1 MSNGIGAAVDEAARL
16 DEIGFPEF
24 TTKLIVDVFDALVS
38 SNIRQMESYT
48 ELLTAVSKD
57 LTTYINETQDDIDG
71 AQLLQFLAQV
81 LPAGED
87 DDEDEDTRVHVG
99 SDLSTEESDKLAEAV
114 TVEGEDA
121 PSLPSDTLDEDGVQ
135 QILDAV
141 ARRLAANRFE
151 LLTQLVRQ
159 GLLRLVVERGT
170 IETRLTFTTYAT
182 STSQRQRRTYDRRSR
197 ARRAGVNASITTK
210 VFGLGASASTE
221 STRMRVR
228 TTSQQDADTSGSRVQ
243 IYGGVTLNFRT
254 DFLPLDQ

>member
-1 MSNGIGAAVDEAARL
+1 MSNGIAVAVDEAARL

-87 DDEDEDTRVHVG
+87 DDEEEATRVHVG
-99 SDLSTEESDKLAEAV
+99 SDLSTEESEQLAEAV
-114 TVEGEDA
+114 TVEGEDT
-121 PSLPSDTLDEDGVQ
+121 PSLPSGTLDEDGVQ

-141 ARRLAANRFE
+141 ARRLAANRFA

-182 STSQRQRRTYDRRSR
+182 SASRRQRSTYDRRSR
-197 ARRAGVNASITTK
+197 SRQAGINASITSK

-228 TTSQQDADTSGSRVQ
+228 TTSQQDADRSGSRVQ

>member
-1 MSNGIGAAVDEAARL
+1 MANGIGAAVDEAARL

-57 LTTYINETQDDIDG
+57 LTTFINDTQDDIDG
-71 AQLLQFLAQV
+71 EQLLQFLAQV
-81 LPAGED
+81 LPAGDD
-87 DDEDEDTRVHVG
+87 DDEEEASRVYEG
-99 SDLSTEESDKLAEAV
+99 SDLSQEEADELADAV
-114 TVEGEDA
+114 AVEGEDT
-121 PSLPSDTLDEDGVQ
+121 PSLPSGNLDEDGVQ

-141 ARRLAANRFE
+141 SRRLAANRYE

-159 GLLRLVVERGT
+159 GLLRLIVERGT

-182 STSQRQRRTYDRRSR
+182 STSRRQRRTYDRRSR
-197 ARRAGVNASITTK
+197 SRRAGVNASITSK

-221 STRMRVR
+221 RTRMRVR

>member
-57 LTTYINETQDDIDG
+57 LATYINETQDDIDG

-81 LPAGED
+81 LPAAED
-87 DDEDEDTRVHVG
+87 DDEDED
-99 SDLSTEESDKLAEAV
+99 
-114 TVEGEDA
+114 A
-121 PSLPSDTLDEDGVQ
+121 PSLPSGTLDEDGVQ